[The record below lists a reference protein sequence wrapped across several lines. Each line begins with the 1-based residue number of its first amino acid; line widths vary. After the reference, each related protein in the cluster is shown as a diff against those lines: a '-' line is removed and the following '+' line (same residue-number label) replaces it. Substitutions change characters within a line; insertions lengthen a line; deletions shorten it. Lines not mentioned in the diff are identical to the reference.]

1 MSIIRS
7 HNQYKK
13 RSIKNHK
20 TLFYFNP
27 SPMWIYCKKTLQ
39 FLDVNEAAISKYG
52 YTLKEFLNL
61 SLIDIIK
68 EADVNKS
75 YRNYLGLR
83 QNDSKDKK
91 TWIHYTS
98 ENDQLIVE
106 KRSYKVKYKNE
117 DAVLEIIIDVTSR
130 LEANKKLTASI
141 NELNDFVYR
150 ASHDIRGPLARI
162 IGLSNIMKKDEGKA
176 KKFSE
181 LIENTATVLDHNL
194 KRLLSLN
201 NIKNIDPIP
210 SKIDVKDL
218 IKKICSVEKIQH
230 QGAGINLIYDFQHNL
245 IVYTDEQLLRIILE
259 NIIEN
264 AFKYSKNINDSFI
277 LITAYKKDQNFY
289 IHVYDNGIGI
299 EEKIRSKIFD
309 YYFRGTSKS
318 EGPGIGLSISKQ
330 AASKI
335 NASIFYEKIK
345 LSNDLVTEFKIKI
358 PPLSLSNPD
367 QMPNFKIINTL
378 PAYYYY
384 S

>member
-1 MSIIRS
+1 
-7 HNQYKK
+7 
-13 RSIKNHK
+13 
-20 TLFYFNP
+20 
-27 SPMWIYCKKTLQ
+27 MWIYSIKTLQ
-39 FLDVNEAAISKYG
+39 FLDVNEAALSKYR
-52 YTLKEFLNL
+52 YTRKEFLNL
-61 SLIDIIK
+61 SLLDIIK
-68 EADVNKS
+68 EADKS
-75 YRNYLGLR
+75 GAYRNYFGLNQPN
-83 QNDSKDKK
+83 QNDKK
-91 TWIHYTS
+91 TWTHYS
-98 ENDQLIVE
+98 SDKDELIVE
-106 KRSYKVKYKNE
+106 KRSYKVKFKNK
-117 DAVLEIIIDVTSR
+117 DAILEIIIDVTSR

-201 NIKNIDPIP
+201 NIKNIDPMP
-210 SKIDVKDL
+210 SKIDVRDL
-218 IKKICSVEKIQH
+218 IKTICSVERIQH
-230 QGAGINLIYDFQHNL
+230 QGTGINLIYDFQRNL
-245 IVYTDEQLLRIILE
+245 VVYTDEQLLRIILE

-264 AFKYSKNINDSFI
+264 AFKYSKNNEDSFI
-277 LITAYKKDQNFY
+277 LITAYKKDHDYY

-330 AASKI
+330 AAKKI
-335 NASIFYEKIK
+335 NASIFYDKIK
-345 LSNDLVTEFKIKI
+345 LSNDIVTEFKIKI